1 MKPAPNSTCPQSIY
15 LGRWTG
21 VEADTRFSE
30 KFRGKIEG
38 RSQIERN
45 FFARNYEQDRESS
58 RVQLNSRW
66 QASEILIP

>member
-1 MKPAPNSTCPQSIY
+1 MKPAPNRTCPHTCG
-15 LGRWTG
+15 LMNWTG
-21 VEADTRFSE
+21 VEADTRFGE

-45 FFARNYEQDRESS
+45 FFARNSEQDTKRS